1 MQALFVTLMVV
12 MFSLQSLF
20 TRLYSAHY
28 AGADKTQAVTVFSMA
43 YGVLIAAASWVAGG
57 FAFAPGWQTWLLALL
72 NAGMLALYNQSMIE
86 AGNRGSYA
94 FLMMAG
100 MFGGI
105 LVPLAAD
112 VLLLGVAL
120 STAQALAVVLMLVS
134 LVLMN
139 AQGFSL
145 RAQGRGYY
153 GWCAALFL
161 SNGLYGTIM
170 DVQAR
175 VMAGAQRTE
184 MLIILF
190 AASAVAAAL
199 PKARQWR
206 RVASGFRMG
215 RRAAAY
221 LLACCACATAA
232 ANLLLWLL
240 PRMDAS
246 VLYTIDNGG
255 VLVLSL
261 CYAMLLFGEKPKA
274 VQLAGMALA
283 LVSIGVMNL
292 G

>member
-1 MQALFVTLMVV
+1 MQALFVMLMVV

-28 AGADKTQAVTVFSMA
+28 AGTDKAQAVTVFSMA
-43 YGVLIAAASWVAGG
+43 YGVLIAAASWAAGG
-57 FAFAPGWQTWLLALL
+57 FAFAPGWQTWLLGLL
-72 NAGMLALYNQSMIE
+72 NAGMLALYNKSMIE

-94 FLMMAG
+94 FLMVAG

-120 STAQALAVVLMLVS
+120 STAQALAVALMLVS

-145 RAQGRGYY
+145 GAQGRGYY

-206 RVASGFRMG
+206 QVASGFRMG

-240 PRMDAS
+240 PRMEAS

-261 CYAMLLFGEKPKA
+261 CYAMLLFGERPKA